1 MKEGCQVTLK
11 RDGKNKFSGATGDK
25 TCPSE
30 LRGASFANSIVTVTK
45 NEILS
50 WDQGFDKEGKQ
61 VWGAT
66 KGGYRFIKMKE

>member
-1 MKEGCQVTLK
+1 
-11 RDGKNKFSGATGDK
+11 
-25 TCPSE
+25 
-30 LRGASFANSIVTVTK
+30 LRGASFANSIVTVTQ

-66 KGGYRFIKMKE
+66 KGGYRFIKMK